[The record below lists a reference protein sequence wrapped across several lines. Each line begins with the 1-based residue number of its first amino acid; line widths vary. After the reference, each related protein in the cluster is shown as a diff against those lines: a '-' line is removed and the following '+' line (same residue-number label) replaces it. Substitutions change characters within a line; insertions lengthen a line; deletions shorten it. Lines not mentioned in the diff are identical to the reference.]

1 MDDTIAAISTAQGV
15 GAISI
20 IRVSGADAIKIVS
33 KIFSNKKFLGAPS
46 HTIHYGYI
54 MDGDERIDEVL
65 VTIMRAPKT
74 FTKEDIVEINAHG
87 GIMTTDKILE
97 LLLVN
102 GCRLAEPGEFTKR
115 AFLNGRID
123 LTEAE
128 GVMDLIN
135 SKTDI
140 SRKIA
145 LNQVGGKVSSMI
157 SKLRDELAGIIANIE
172 VNIDY
177 PEYEDIEEMTIEK
190 INSNLSELE
199 SKIDKILKES
209 KNGEILTNG
218 IKTAIV
224 GKPNV
229 GKSSLLNRLIGE
241 EKAIVTDIQGT
252 TRDSVEA
259 TLRIDNL
266 ILNLIDTAGIRKK
279 SKVKE
284 SIEKFSIMRT
294 LLAIERADVCLMMID
309 ALEGVTDQ
317 DAKIAGEAHEAGK
330 GIIIVV
336 NKWDEY
342 EKETGTLEKYKKEIY
357 SKLSYLSY
365 APIIFISAK
374 TGQRVNKLF
383 DLINHVNEQNSMR
396 VSTSVLNQVINEAIA
411 IVQPPT
417 DKGKRLK
424 ILYGTQASTKPP
436 TFVIFVNDKELF
448 HFSYERYLVNQF
460 RNNFGMQGTPIRI
473 IVREKREEN

>member
-1 MDDTIAAISTAQGV
+1 MEDTIAAISTAQGV

-33 KIFSNKKFLGAPS
+33 KIFSNKKFYDAPS

-54 MDGDERIDEVL
+54 MDGDEKVDEVL
-65 VTIMRAPKT
+65 VTIMRASKT

-145 LNQVGGKVSSMI
+145 LNQVGGKVSNMI
-157 SKLRDELAGIIANIE
+157 SKLRDELARIIANIE

-177 PEYEDIEEMTIEK
+177 PEYEDIEEMTIDK

-209 KNGEILTNG
+209 KKGEVLTNG

-241 EKAIVTDIQGT
+241 EKAIVTDIKGT

-266 ILNLIDTAGIRKK
+266 ILNLIDTAGIRKTDD
-279 SKVKE
+279 VVE
-284 SIEKFSIMRT
+284 SIGVDKS
-294 LLAIERADVCLMMID
+294 LKLID
-309 ALEGVTDQ
+309 ASDLILFVVNYNEKLSGDDLVILDKLKGKNYITIVNKKDLEKKIDDEKLSNVVYVSALNDDNIDEIGNKIKKLFNLEKIETTDLTYLTS
-317 DAKIAGEAHEAGK
+317 ARSGAILRKVLESVKAVRK
-330 GIIIVV
+330 GIEDNYPIDMVEIDLKDIWNLLGEIIGESY
-336 NKWDEY
+336 DE
-342 EKETGTLEKYKKEIY
+342 EL
-357 SKLSYLSY
+357 LD
-365 APIIFISAK
+365 
-374 TGQRVNKLF
+374 QLF
-383 DLINHVNEQNSMR
+383 SRFCV
-396 VSTSVLNQVINEAIA
+396 
-411 IVQPPT
+411 
-417 DKGKRLK
+417 GK
-424 ILYGTQASTKPP
+424 
-436 TFVIFVNDKELF
+436 
-448 HFSYERYLVNQF
+448 
-460 RNNFGMQGTPIRI
+460 
-473 IVREKREEN
+473 

>member
-20 IRVSGADAIKIVS
+20 IRVSGNDAISIVS
-33 KIFSNKKFLGAPS
+33 KIFSNKKFVDALS

-54 MDGDERIDEVL
+54 MDGDEKVDEVL
-65 VTIMRAPKT
+65 VSVMRAPKT
-74 FTKEDIVEINAHG
+74 FTKEDVVEINAHG

-145 LNQVGGKVSSMI
+145 LNQVGGKVSNMI

-190 INSNLSELE
+190 INFNLSELE
-199 SKIDKILKES
+199 SKIYKILKES

-218 IKTAIV
+218 IKTVIV

-241 EKAIVTDIQGT
+241 DKAIVTDIQGT

-259 TLRIDNL
+259 TIRIDNL
-266 ILNLIDTAGIRKK
+266 ILNLIDTAGIRKTED
-279 SKVKE
+279 VVE
-284 SIEKFSIMRT
+284 SIGVDKSLKLIDE
-294 LLAIERADVCLMMID
+294 ADLI
-309 ALEGVTDQ
+309 LF
-317 DAKIAGEAHEAGK
+317 
-330 GIIIVV
+330 VV
-336 NKWDEY
+336 NY
-342 EKETGTLEKYKKEIY
+342 NEKLSHDDLVILDKLKGKNYITIVNKTDLEKKIDDD
-357 SKLSYLSY
+357 KLSNVVYV
-365 APIIFISAK
+365 SALNDDNIDEIGNK
-374 TGQRVNKLF
+374 IKKLF
-383 DLINHVNEQNSMR
+383 DLEKIETTDLTYL
-396 VSTSVLNQVINEAIA
+396 TSARSGAILRKVLDSVKA
-411 IVQPPT
+411 VR
-417 DKGKRLK
+417 KG
-424 ILYGTQASTKPP
+424 I
-436 TFVIFVNDKELF
+436 
-448 HFSYERYLVNQF
+448 
-460 RNNFGMQGTPIRI
+460 
-473 IVREKREEN
+473 EENYPIDMVEIDLKDIWNLLGEIIGERVMMKSYWINCLVDFVLENKIYI

>member
-33 KIFSNKKFLGAPS
+33 KIFSNKKFLDAPS
-46 HTIHYGYI
+46 HTIYYGYI
-54 MDGDERIDEVL
+54 MDNNEKVDEVL
-65 VTIMRAPKT
+65 VSIMRAPRT
-74 FTKEDIVEINAHG
+74 FTKEDVVEINAHG

-266 ILNLIDTAGIRKK
+266 ILNLIDTAGIRKTDD
-279 SKVKE
+279 VVE
-284 SIEKFSIMRT
+284 SIGVDKSLKLIDEADLILFVVNYNEKLSHDDLVILDKLKGKNYITIVNKTDLDKKIDDDKLSNVVYVSALKDENIDEIGNKIKKLFNLEKIEMADLTYLTSARSG
-294 LLAIERADVCLMMID
+294 AILRKV
-309 ALEGVTDQ
+309 LESVK
-317 DAKIAGEAHEAGK
+317 AVRK
-330 GIIIVV
+330 GI
-336 NKWDEY
+336 
-342 EKETGTLEKYKKEIY
+342 
-357 SKLSYLSY
+357 
-365 APIIFISAK
+365 
-374 TGQRVNKLF
+374 
-383 DLINHVNEQNSMR
+383 
-396 VSTSVLNQVINEAIA
+396 
-411 IVQPPT
+411 
-417 DKGKRLK
+417 
-424 ILYGTQASTKPP
+424 
-436 TFVIFVNDKELF
+436 
-448 HFSYERYLVNQF
+448 
-460 RNNFGMQGTPIRI
+460 
-473 IVREKREEN
+473 EENYPIDMVEIDLKDIWNLLGEIIGESYDEELLDQLFSRFCVGK

>member
-20 IRVSGADAIKIVS
+20 IRVSGTDAIKIVN
-33 KIFSNKKFLGAPS
+33 KIFSNKKFLDAPS

-157 SKLRDELAGIIANIE
+157 SDLRDELAGIIANIE

-241 EKAIVTDIQGT
+241 DKAIVTDIQGT
-252 TRDSVEA
+252 TRDSIEA

-266 ILNLIDTAGIRKK
+266 ILNLIDTAGIRKTED
-279 SKVKE
+279 VVE
-284 SIEKFSIMRT
+284 SIGVDKSLKLIDE
-294 LLAIERADVCLMMID
+294 ADLI
-309 ALEGVTDQ
+309 LF
-317 DAKIAGEAHEAGK
+317 
-330 GIIIVV
+330 VV
-336 NKWDEY
+336 NYNE
-342 EKETGTLEKYKKEIY
+342 
-357 SKLSYLSY
+357 KLSHDDLVILDKLKDKNYITIVNKTDLDKKIDDDKLSNVVY
-365 APIIFISAK
+365 VSALNDDNIDEIGNK
-374 TGQRVNKLF
+374 IKKLF
-383 DLINHVNEQNSMR
+383 DLEKIETTDLTYL
-396 VSTSVLNQVINEAIA
+396 TSARSGAILRKVLESVKA
-411 IVQPPT
+411 VR
-417 DKGKRLK
+417 KG
-424 ILYGTQASTKPP
+424 I
-436 TFVIFVNDKELF
+436 
-448 HFSYERYLVNQF
+448 
-460 RNNFGMQGTPIRI
+460 
-473 IVREKREEN
+473 EENYPIDMVEIDLKDIWNLLGEIIGESYDEELLDQLFSRFCVGK

>member
-1 MDDTIAAISTAQGV
+1 MEDTIAAISTAQGV

-20 IRVSGADAIKIVS
+20 IRVSGAFAIKIVS
-33 KIFSNKKFLGAPS
+33 KIFSNKKFYDAPS

-54 MDGDERIDEVL
+54 MDGEEKIDEVL

-145 LNQVGGKVSSMI
+145 LNQVGGKVSNMI
-157 SKLRDELAGIIANIE
+157 SKLRDELARIIANIE

-177 PEYEDIEEMTIEK
+177 PEYEDIEEMTIDK

-209 KNGEILTNG
+209 KKGEVLTNG

-241 EKAIVTDIQGT
+241 DKAIVTDIKGT

-266 ILNLIDTAGIRKK
+266 ILNLIDTAGIRKTDD
-279 SKVKE
+279 VVE
-284 SIEKFSIMRT
+284 SIGVDKSLKLIDVSDLILFVVNYNEKLSGDDLVILDKLKGKNYITIVNKTDLEKKIDDEKLSNVVYVSALNDDNIDEIGNKIKKLFNLEKIETTDLTYLTSARSG
-294 LLAIERADVCLMMID
+294 AILRKV
-309 ALEGVTDQ
+309 LESVK
-317 DAKIAGEAHEAGK
+317 AVRK
-330 GIIIVV
+330 GIEDNYPIDMVEIDLKDIWNLLGEIIGESY
-336 NKWDEY
+336 DE
-342 EKETGTLEKYKKEIY
+342 EL
-357 SKLSYLSY
+357 LD
-365 APIIFISAK
+365 
-374 TGQRVNKLF
+374 QLF
-383 DLINHVNEQNSMR
+383 SRFCV
-396 VSTSVLNQVINEAIA
+396 
-411 IVQPPT
+411 
-417 DKGKRLK
+417 GK
-424 ILYGTQASTKPP
+424 
-436 TFVIFVNDKELF
+436 
-448 HFSYERYLVNQF
+448 
-460 RNNFGMQGTPIRI
+460 
-473 IVREKREEN
+473 

>member
-20 IRVSGADAIKIVS
+20 IRVSGNDAISIVS
-33 KIFSNKKFLGAPS
+33 KIFSNKKFVDALS

-54 MDGDERIDEVL
+54 MDGDEKVDEVL
-65 VTIMRAPKT
+65 VSVMRAPKT
-74 FTKEDIVEINAHG
+74 FTKEDVVEINAHG

-145 LNQVGGKVSSMI
+145 LNQVGGKVSNMI

-190 INSNLSELE
+190 INFNLSELE

-241 EKAIVTDIQGT
+241 DKAIVTDIQGT

-259 TLRIDNL
+259 TIRIDNL
-266 ILNLIDTAGIRKK
+266 ILNLIDTAGIRKTED
-279 SKVKE
+279 VVE
-284 SIEKFSIMRT
+284 SIGVDKSLKLIDE
-294 LLAIERADVCLMMID
+294 ADLI
-309 ALEGVTDQ
+309 LF
-317 DAKIAGEAHEAGK
+317 
-330 GIIIVV
+330 VV
-336 NKWDEY
+336 NY
-342 EKETGTLEKYKKEIY
+342 NEKLSHDDLVILDKLKGKNYITIVNKTDLEKKIDDD
-357 SKLSYLSY
+357 KLSNVVYV
-365 APIIFISAK
+365 SALNDDNIDEIGNK
-374 TGQRVNKLF
+374 IKKLF
-383 DLINHVNEQNSMR
+383 DLEKIETTDLTYL
-396 VSTSVLNQVINEAIA
+396 TSARSGAILRKVLDSVKA
-411 IVQPPT
+411 VR
-417 DKGKRLK
+417 KG
-424 ILYGTQASTKPP
+424 I
-436 TFVIFVNDKELF
+436 
-448 HFSYERYLVNQF
+448 
-460 RNNFGMQGTPIRI
+460 
-473 IVREKREEN
+473 EENYPIDMVEIDLKDIWNLLGEIIGESYDEELLDQLFSRFCVGK

>member
-20 IRVSGADAIKIVS
+20 IRVSGTDAIKIVN
-33 KIFSNKKFLGAPS
+33 KIFSNKKFLNAPS

-157 SKLRDELAGIIANIE
+157 SDLRDELAGIIANIE

-241 EKAIVTDIQGT
+241 DKAIVTDIQGT

-266 ILNLIDTAGIRKK
+266 ILNLIDTAGIRKTED
-279 SKVKE
+279 VVE
-284 SIEKFSIMRT
+284 SIGVDKSLKLIDE
-294 LLAIERADVCLMMID
+294 ADLI
-309 ALEGVTDQ
+309 LF
-317 DAKIAGEAHEAGK
+317 
-330 GIIIVV
+330 VV
-336 NKWDEY
+336 NYNE
-342 EKETGTLEKYKKEIY
+342 
-357 SKLSYLSY
+357 KLSHDDLVILDKLKDKNYITIVNKTDLDKKIDDDKLSNVVY
-365 APIIFISAK
+365 VSALNDDNIDEIGNK
-374 TGQRVNKLF
+374 IKKLF
-383 DLINHVNEQNSMR
+383 DLEKIETTDLTYL
-396 VSTSVLNQVINEAIA
+396 TSARSGAILRKVLDSVKA
-411 IVQPPT
+411 VR
-417 DKGKRLK
+417 KGIKENYPIDMVEIDLK
-424 ILYGTQASTKPP
+424 DIWNLLGEIIGESY
-436 TFVIFVNDKELF
+436 DEELLDQL
-448 HFSYERYLVNQF
+448 FSRFCV
-460 RNNFGMQGTPIRI
+460 G
-473 IVREKREEN
+473 K

>member
-20 IRVSGADAIKIVS
+20 IRVSGIEAIKIVS
-33 KIFSNKKFLGAPS
+33 NIFSNKNFFSAPS

-54 MDGDERIDEVL
+54 MDGDEKIDEVL
-65 VTIMRAPKT
+65 VSIMRAPKT

-102 GCRLAEPGEFTKR
+102 GARLAEPGEFTKR

-128 GVMDLIN
+128 GVIDLIN

-145 LNQVGGKVSSMI
+145 LNQVGGKVSNMI
-157 SKLRDELAGIIANIE
+157 RNLRDELAMIISNIE

-177 PEYEDIEEMTIEK
+177 PEYEDIEEMTISK
-190 INSNLSELE
+190 INSNLGNLE
-199 SKIDKILKES
+199 GKINKILNES
-209 KNGEILTNG
+209 KNGEVLTNG

-241 EKAIVTDIQGT
+241 EKAIVTDVKGT

-266 ILNLIDTAGIRKK
+266 ILNLIDTAGIRDTDDL
-279 SKVKE
+279 VE
-284 SIEKFSIMRT
+284 SIGVDKSIKLIEQADLILFVVNYNEKLS
-294 LLAIERADVCLMMID
+294 EED
-309 ALEGVTDQ
+309 
-317 DAKIAGEAHEAGK
+317 KIILSRLKGK
-330 GIIIVV
+330 NYITVV
-336 NKWDEY
+336 NKCDLDKKIDDSNLDNVIYASALKDINIDEIG
-342 EKETGTLEKYKKEIY
+342 KKIKNIFNLEKIETTDLTYLTSARSLSILRKVLDSVKEVRKGIENNY
-357 SKLSYLSY
+357 PIDMVEIDLKDIWNLLGEIIGESYDEELLD
-365 APIIFISAK
+365 
-374 TGQRVNKLF
+374 NLF
-383 DLINHVNEQNSMR
+383 SRFCV
-396 VSTSVLNQVINEAIA
+396 
-411 IVQPPT
+411 
-417 DKGKRLK
+417 GK
-424 ILYGTQASTKPP
+424 
-436 TFVIFVNDKELF
+436 
-448 HFSYERYLVNQF
+448 
-460 RNNFGMQGTPIRI
+460 
-473 IVREKREEN
+473 

>member
-20 IRVSGADAIKIVS
+20 IRVSGTDAIKIVS

-97 LLLVN
+97 LLLFN

-145 LNQVGGKVSSMI
+145 LNQVGGNVSSMI
-157 SKLRDELAGIIANIE
+157 SDLRDELAGIIANIE

-241 EKAIVTDIQGT
+241 DKAIVTDIQGT

-266 ILNLIDTAGIRKK
+266 ILNLIDTAGIRKTED
-279 SKVKE
+279 VVE
-284 SIEKFSIMRT
+284 SIGVDKSLKLIDE
-294 LLAIERADVCLMMID
+294 ADLI
-309 ALEGVTDQ
+309 LF
-317 DAKIAGEAHEAGK
+317 
-330 GIIIVV
+330 VV
-336 NKWDEY
+336 NYNE
-342 EKETGTLEKYKKEIY
+342 
-357 SKLSYLSY
+357 KLSHDDLVILDKLKDKNYITIVNKTDLDKKIDDDKLSNVVY
-365 APIIFISAK
+365 VSALNDDNIDEIGNK
-374 TGQRVNKLF
+374 IKKLF
-383 DLINHVNEQNSMR
+383 DLEKIETTDLTYL
-396 VSTSVLNQVINEAIA
+396 TSARSGAILRKVLDSVKA
-411 IVQPPT
+411 VR
-417 DKGKRLK
+417 KG
-424 ILYGTQASTKPP
+424 I
-436 TFVIFVNDKELF
+436 
-448 HFSYERYLVNQF
+448 
-460 RNNFGMQGTPIRI
+460 
-473 IVREKREEN
+473 EENYPIDMVEIDLKDIWNLLGEIIGESYDEELLDQLFSRFCVGK

>member
-20 IRVSGADAIKIVS
+20 IRVSGNDSIKIVS
-33 KIFSNKKFLGAPS
+33 KIFSNKSFFEAPS

-54 MDGDERIDEVL
+54 MDGNEKIDEVL
-65 VTIMRAPKT
+65 VSIMRAPKT

-128 GVMDLIN
+128 GVMNLIN

-145 LNQVGGKVSSMI
+145 LNQVGGKVSNMI
-157 SKLRDELAGIIANIE
+157 SQLRDELAGIIANIE

-177 PEYEDIEEMTIEK
+177 PEYEDIEEMTIDK

-199 SKIDKILKES
+199 SKIDKILRES
-209 KNGEILTNG
+209 KNGEVLTSG
-218 IKTAIV
+218 IKTVIV

-241 EKAIVTDIQGT
+241 DKAIVTDIRGT

-266 ILNLIDTAGIRKK
+266 ILNLIDTAGIRKTDDTAGIRK
-279 SKVKE
+279 TEDVVE
-284 SIEKFSIMRT
+284 SIGVDKSLKLIDEADLILFVVNYNEKLSHDDLVILDKLKDKNYITIVNKTDLEKKIDDDKLSNVVYVSALNDDNIGEIGNKIKKLFNLEKIETTDLTYLTSARSG
-294 LLAIERADVCLMMID
+294 AILRKV
-309 ALEGVTDQ
+309 LESVK
-317 DAKIAGEAHEAGK
+317 AVRK
-330 GIIIVV
+330 GI
-336 NKWDEY
+336 
-342 EKETGTLEKYKKEIY
+342 
-357 SKLSYLSY
+357 
-365 APIIFISAK
+365 
-374 TGQRVNKLF
+374 
-383 DLINHVNEQNSMR
+383 
-396 VSTSVLNQVINEAIA
+396 
-411 IVQPPT
+411 
-417 DKGKRLK
+417 
-424 ILYGTQASTKPP
+424 
-436 TFVIFVNDKELF
+436 
-448 HFSYERYLVNQF
+448 
-460 RNNFGMQGTPIRI
+460 
-473 IVREKREEN
+473 EENYPIDMVEIDLKDIWNLLGEIIGESYDEELLDQLFSRFCVGK

>member
-20 IRVSGADAIKIVS
+20 IRVSGTDAIKIVN
-33 KIFSNKKFLGAPS
+33 KIFSNKKFLAAPS

-157 SKLRDELAGIIANIE
+157 SDLRDELAGIIANIE

-241 EKAIVTDIQGT
+241 DKAIVTDIQGT

-266 ILNLIDTAGIRKK
+266 ILNLIDTAGIRKTED
-279 SKVKE
+279 VVE
-284 SIEKFSIMRT
+284 SIGVDKSLKLIDE
-294 LLAIERADVCLMMID
+294 ADLI
-309 ALEGVTDQ
+309 LF
-317 DAKIAGEAHEAGK
+317 
-330 GIIIVV
+330 VV
-336 NKWDEY
+336 NYNE
-342 EKETGTLEKYKKEIY
+342 
-357 SKLSYLSY
+357 KLSHDDLVILDKLKDKNYITIVNKTDLDKKIDDDKLSNVVY
-365 APIIFISAK
+365 VSALNDDNIDEIGNK
-374 TGQRVNKLF
+374 IKKLF
-383 DLINHVNEQNSMR
+383 DLEKIETTDLTYL
-396 VSTSVLNQVINEAIA
+396 TSARSGAILRKVLDSVK
-411 IVQPPT
+411 VVR
-417 DKGKRLK
+417 KG
-424 ILYGTQASTKPP
+424 I
-436 TFVIFVNDKELF
+436 
-448 HFSYERYLVNQF
+448 
-460 RNNFGMQGTPIRI
+460 
-473 IVREKREEN
+473 EENYPIDMVEIDLKDIWNLLGEIIGESYDEELLDQLFSRFCVGK

>member
-20 IRVSGADAIKIVS
+20 IRVSGTDAIKIVN
-33 KIFSNKKFLGAPS
+33 KIFSNKKFLAAPS

-157 SKLRDELAGIIANIE
+157 SDLRDELAGIIANIE

-241 EKAIVTDIQGT
+241 DKAIVTDIQGT

-266 ILNLIDTAGIRKK
+266 ILNLIDTAGIRKTED
-279 SKVKE
+279 VVE
-284 SIEKFSIMRT
+284 SIGVDKSLKLIDE
-294 LLAIERADVCLMMID
+294 ADLI
-309 ALEGVTDQ
+309 LF
-317 DAKIAGEAHEAGK
+317 
-330 GIIIVV
+330 VV
-336 NKWDEY
+336 NYNE
-342 EKETGTLEKYKKEIY
+342 
-357 SKLSYLSY
+357 KLSHDDLVILDKLKDKNYITIVNKTDLDKKIDDDKLSNVVY
-365 APIIFISAK
+365 VSALNDDNIDEIGNK
-374 TGQRVNKLF
+374 IKKLF
-383 DLINHVNEQNSMR
+383 DLEKIETTDLTYL
-396 VSTSVLNQVINEAIA
+396 TSARSGAILRKVLDSVKA
-411 IVQPPT
+411 VR
-417 DKGKRLK
+417 KG
-424 ILYGTQASTKPP
+424 I
-436 TFVIFVNDKELF
+436 
-448 HFSYERYLVNQF
+448 
-460 RNNFGMQGTPIRI
+460 
-473 IVREKREEN
+473 EENYPIDMVEIDLKDIWNLLGEIIGESYDEELLDQLFSRFCVGK

>member
-33 KIFSNKKFLGAPS
+33 KIFSNKKFLDAPS

-241 EKAIVTDIQGT
+241 DKAIVTDIQGT

-259 TLRIDNL
+259 TLRMDNL
-266 ILNLIDTAGIRKK
+266 ILNLIDTAGIRKTED
-279 SKVKE
+279 VVE
-284 SIEKFSIMRT
+284 SIGVDKSLKLIDE
-294 LLAIERADVCLMMID
+294 ADLI
-309 ALEGVTDQ
+309 LF
-317 DAKIAGEAHEAGK
+317 
-330 GIIIVV
+330 VV
-336 NKWDEY
+336 NY
-342 EKETGTLEKYKKEIY
+342 NEKLSHDDLVILDKLKDKNYITIVNKTDLEKKIDDD
-357 SKLSYLSY
+357 KLSNVVYV
-365 APIIFISAK
+365 SALNDDNIDEIGNK
-374 TGQRVNKLF
+374 IKKLF
-383 DLINHVNEQNSMR
+383 DLEKIETTDLTYL
-396 VSTSVLNQVINEAIA
+396 TSARSGAILRKVLESVKA
-411 IVQPPT
+411 VR
-417 DKGKRLK
+417 KGIEENYPIDMVEIDLK
-424 ILYGTQASTKPP
+424 DIWNLLGE
-436 TFVIFVNDKELF
+436 IIG
-448 HFSYERYLVNQF
+448 ERYD
-460 RNNFGMQGTPIRI
+460 
-473 IVREKREEN
+473 EELLDQLFSRFCVGK

>member
-1 MDDTIAAISTAQGV
+1 MDDTIVAISTAQGV

-20 IRVSGADAIKIVS
+20 VRVSGPEAIEIVS
-33 KIFSNKKFLGAPS
+33 KIFSNKNFASAPS

-54 MDGDERIDEVL
+54 MNEGEKVDEVL

-74 FTKEDIVEINAHG
+74 FTKEDVVEINAHG

-97 LLLVN
+97 LLLIN

-128 GVMDLIN
+128 GIMDLIN

-157 SKLRDELAGIIANIE
+157 SSLRDELAGIIANIE

-177 PEYEDIEEMTIEK
+177 PEYEDIEEITIDK

-199 SKIDKILKES
+199 SKIDNILRES
-209 KNGEILTNG
+209 KNGEVLTNG

-266 ILNLIDTAGIRKK
+266 ILNLIDTAGIRKTED
-279 SKVKE
+279 VVE
-284 SIEKFSIMRT
+284 SIGVDKSLKLIDEADLILFVVNYNERLSNDDLVILDKLKGKNYITIVNKTDLEKKIDDDKLSNVVYVSALNDDNIDEIGNKIKKIFNLEKIETTDLTYLTGARSQ
-294 LLAIERADVCLMMID
+294 AILRKVLKSVKAVR
-309 ALEGVTDQ
+309 
-317 DAKIAGEAHEAGK
+317 K
-330 GIIIVV
+330 GI
-336 NKWDEY
+336 
-342 EKETGTLEKYKKEIY
+342 
-357 SKLSYLSY
+357 
-365 APIIFISAK
+365 
-374 TGQRVNKLF
+374 
-383 DLINHVNEQNSMR
+383 
-396 VSTSVLNQVINEAIA
+396 
-411 IVQPPT
+411 
-417 DKGKRLK
+417 
-424 ILYGTQASTKPP
+424 
-436 TFVIFVNDKELF
+436 
-448 HFSYERYLVNQF
+448 
-460 RNNFGMQGTPIRI
+460 
-473 IVREKREEN
+473 EENYPIDMVEIDLKDIWNLLGGIIGESYDEELLDQLFSRFCVGK

>member
-20 IRVSGADAIKIVS
+20 IRVSGVDAIKIVS
-33 KIFSNKKFLGAPS
+33 KIFSNKNFLDAPS

-54 MDGDERIDEVL
+54 MDNNEKVDEVL
-65 VTIMRAPKT
+65 VSIMRVPRT
-74 FTKEDIVEINAHG
+74 FTKEDVVEINAHG

-128 GVMDLIN
+128 GVIDLIN

-266 ILNLIDTAGIRKK
+266 ILNLIDTAGIRKTDD
-279 SKVKE
+279 VVE
-284 SIEKFSIMRT
+284 SIGVDKSLKLIDEADLILFVVNYNEKLSHDDLVILDKLKDKNYITIVNKTDLDKKIDDDKLSNVVYVSALNDDNIDEIGNKIKKLFNLEKIEMADLTYLTSARSG
-294 LLAIERADVCLMMID
+294 AILRKV
-309 ALEGVTDQ
+309 LESVK
-317 DAKIAGEAHEAGK
+317 AVRK
-330 GIIIVV
+330 GI
-336 NKWDEY
+336 
-342 EKETGTLEKYKKEIY
+342 
-357 SKLSYLSY
+357 
-365 APIIFISAK
+365 
-374 TGQRVNKLF
+374 
-383 DLINHVNEQNSMR
+383 
-396 VSTSVLNQVINEAIA
+396 
-411 IVQPPT
+411 
-417 DKGKRLK
+417 
-424 ILYGTQASTKPP
+424 
-436 TFVIFVNDKELF
+436 
-448 HFSYERYLVNQF
+448 
-460 RNNFGMQGTPIRI
+460 
-473 IVREKREEN
+473 EENYPIDMVEIDLKDIWNLLGEIIGESYDEELLDQLFSRFCVGK

>member
-20 IRVSGADAIKIVS
+20 IRVSGTDAIKIVS

-157 SKLRDELAGIIANIE
+157 SDLRDELAGIIANIE

-241 EKAIVTDIQGT
+241 DKAIVTDIQGT

-266 ILNLIDTAGIRKK
+266 ILNLIDTAGIRKTED
-279 SKVKE
+279 VVE
-284 SIEKFSIMRT
+284 SIGVDKSLKLIDE
-294 LLAIERADVCLMMID
+294 ADLI
-309 ALEGVTDQ
+309 LF
-317 DAKIAGEAHEAGK
+317 
-330 GIIIVV
+330 VV
-336 NKWDEY
+336 NYNE
-342 EKETGTLEKYKKEIY
+342 
-357 SKLSYLSY
+357 KLSHDDLVILNKLKDKNYITIVNKTDLDKKIDDDKLSNVVY
-365 APIIFISAK
+365 VSALNDDNIDEIGNK
-374 TGQRVNKLF
+374 IKKLF
-383 DLINHVNEQNSMR
+383 DLEKIETTDLTYL
-396 VSTSVLNQVINEAIA
+396 TSARSGAILRKVLESVKA
-411 IVQPPT
+411 VR
-417 DKGKRLK
+417 KGIKENYPIDMVEIDLK
-424 ILYGTQASTKPP
+424 DIWNLLGEIIGESY
-436 TFVIFVNDKELF
+436 DEELLDQL
-448 HFSYERYLVNQF
+448 FSRFCV
-460 RNNFGMQGTPIRI
+460 G
-473 IVREKREEN
+473 K